1 MSYDEI
7 KLNLTKLKEL
17 RDGLKEKDNYKCI
30 DCYIRRI
37 NELVSSLN
45 FEDVSESNAKK
56 QVKKSIVDYYLNHFE
71 TNVIVDS
78 LSTLIDVMEKKIH

>member
-45 FEDVSESNAKK
+45 FEDDCRNEAKK
-56 QVKKSIVDYYLNHFE
+56 QVKSSIIDYYLNHFE
-71 TNVIVDS
+71 ITIVIDS
-78 LSTLIDVMEKKIH
+78 LSNLIEKM